1 MSIIGNI
8 IINFVGIMV
17 RFDLKV
23 STKIV
28 FAILLSNL
36 MMFFQ
41 IGAFA
46 LIFFILTKDPKTFII
61 YYKRFEI

>member
-17 RFDLKV
+17 RFDLRV

-36 MMFFQ
+36 MMFIQ

-46 LIFFILTKDPKTFII
+46 LIFFNLTKGPKTFII
-61 YYKRFEI
+61 NYKRLDV